1 MVNNNIKWKLTFVS
15 KMIEKKLHEIKRS
28 TFIFS
33 LFDEYDVIRISLKRN
48 AISTVMRLHKFT

>member
-15 KMIEKKLHEIKRS
+15 KMIEKKNYMKLKEVL
-28 TFIFS
+28 IFS

-48 AISTVMRLHKFT
+48 AISTVMRLHKFI